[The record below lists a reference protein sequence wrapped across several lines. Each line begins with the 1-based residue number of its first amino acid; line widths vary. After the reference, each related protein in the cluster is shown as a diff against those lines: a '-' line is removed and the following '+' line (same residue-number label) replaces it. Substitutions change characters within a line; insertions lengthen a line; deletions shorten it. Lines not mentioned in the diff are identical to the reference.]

1 MDWYFLL
8 VPLLLIP
15 IVLLFVFVGCKL
27 DTESSI
33 TTFTP
38 ETDVR
43 IFYKA
48 DLAARVV
55 SFTATVTVRDA
66 QGKKLGQ
73 PGNAAT
79 AGANA
84 IDPDVL
90 RALWPPTDVTW
101 LVARLTI
108 DPYARLLSVSKGP
121 HAGCSTELLS
131 LRYDVRDADAER
143 RAWHASPQCCADA
156 TPRLNSASARR
167 CHTPSPDRTRLT
179 SSSHACHTPCGFT
192 ACLPEVERPQGG
204 RPCAPSSA
212 NCRVVSPSGRGVRL
226 AQYGLLSG
234 GPIAW

>member
-1 MDWYFLL
+1 MMDWYFLL

-84 IDPDVL
+84 IDPDGGSLLVVVPVTSFAGSDSPL
-90 RALWPPTDVTW
+90 TTRQFAEERARGLQ
-101 LVARLTI
+101 
-108 DPYARLLSVSKGP
+108 S
-121 HAGCSTELLS
+121 
-131 LRYDVRDADAER
+131 
-143 RAWHASPQCCADA
+143 
-156 TPRLNSASARR
+156 
-167 CHTPSPDRTRLT
+167 
-179 SSSHACHTPCGFT
+179 
-192 ACLPEVERPQGG
+192 PEVERRKGG
-204 RPCAPSSA
+204 RP
-212 NCRVVSPSGRGVRL
+212 
-226 AQYGLLSG
+226 
-234 GPIAW
+234 